1 MIHPAAPACTP
12 NSLSLGSFRGCVRT
26 PRSVFVAQIRNL
38 EFGLMVTGPS
48 VRGTAFGVAVRDH
61 KRRNARLQ
69 RKTPLERDHSRPLAC
84 LAARRRRLGRA
95 LAWHVTIN
103 TPASPHSS
111 LLELTAFPG
120 LHSARRRADAADH
133 ARALARL
140 GFELQVRRGIDVR
153 PDLAADGSLALIA
166 QRHHVIVTVAVVARF
181 GTDLGAAQF
190 IGAVIGCGLGISRG
204 GNDNE
209 QPAAR
214 QCRNSRHTL
223 RHGGSLPRAQPRAS
237 GRPRAGRA
245 SRAARQRV
253 RTLG

>member
-95 LAWHVTIN
+95 DAWRVTIN
-103 TPASPHSS
+103 SAFVQEYAPLRRSRWSRFVWTPTPNLAKTQLGNLRQSEFARHHGLIS
-111 LLELTAFPG
+111 LM
-120 LHSARRRADAADH
+120 SARERKTKVRSVTFVFLAKRLCQATRAGLAAT
-133 ARALARL
+133 R
-140 GFELQVRRGIDVR
+140 VR
-153 PDLAADGSLALIA
+153 PAASYRLD
-166 QRHHVIVTVAVVARF
+166 
-181 GTDLGAAQF
+181 
-190 IGAVIGCGLGISRG
+190 
-204 GNDNE
+204 E
-209 QPAAR
+209 
-214 QCRNSRHTL
+214 
-223 RHGGSLPRAQPRAS
+223 PRLV
-237 GRPRAGRA
+237 RPRTWRFLNVRA
-245 SRAARQRV
+245 
-253 RTLG
+253 